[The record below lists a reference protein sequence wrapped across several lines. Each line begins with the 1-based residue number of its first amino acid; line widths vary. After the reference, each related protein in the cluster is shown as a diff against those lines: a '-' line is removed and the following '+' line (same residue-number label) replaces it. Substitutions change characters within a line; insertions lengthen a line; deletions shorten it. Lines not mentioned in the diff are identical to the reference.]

1 MVHYINPATSR
12 SGPTPWLVT
21 RYLILF
27 YFFLIPLHSVI
38 VPLANL
44 LFWQIEYQADA
55 FAVRL
60 GYGPALCSGLVKLHN
75 GRMLAMDPLFEVF
88 YLDHP
93 SVVDRVVQLGCYP
106 ASH

>member
-1 MVHYINPATSR
+1 M
-12 SGPTPWLVT
+12 
-21 RYLILF
+21 
-27 YFFLIPLHSVI
+27 I